1 MKKEKN
7 NHIATATNELSVST
21 EPLANALKGQSKINA
36 SFGDKFAISDF
47 YHLSEIQQNER
58 INTTVRRIIWAGFIT
73 IVVGI
78 VFVYFGK
85 LDVAIIATVSGLL
98 TEVVSGIVMAF
109 LTKSNKSKLQYF
121 EQVSFNEEC
130 DKYIKEIRLLSD
142 EEEKSRKLEKL
153 IQNYCD
159 RRK

>member
-1 MKKEKN
+1 MGEKKN
-7 NHIATATNELSVST
+7 NVATATNGLSVST
-21 EPLANALKGQSKINA
+21 NPIVNSFQGQAKINA

-78 VFVYFGK
+78 IFVYFGK
-85 LDVAIIATVSGLL
+85 LDVAIIATISGLL
-98 TEVVSGIVMAF
+98 TEVVSGIVMSF
-109 LTKSNKSKLQYF
+109 LTKSNKSKLKYF